1 MNKKMAV
8 ELERAEVRYLI
19 NHLLGELHIWSDK
32 GMESKDEES
41 EFKRIVLITNKLR
54 EAVGDEDIIIL

>member
-1 MNKKMAV
+1 MSTKIAV
-8 ELERAEVRYLI
+8 ELERAEVEYLI

-32 GMESKDEES
+32 GMESKSEES
-41 EFKRIVLITNKLR
+41 EFKQIALITNKLR

>member
-8 ELERAEVRYLI
+8 ELERAEAQYLI
-19 NHLLGELHIWSDK
+19 NHLLEELHVWSDK
-32 GMESKDEES
+32 GMESRNEES
-41 EFKRIVLITNKLR
+41 EFKQIVLITNKLR